1 MAKMTK
7 LRFARL
13 SGLLAVATSLAALVV
28 LLVNA
33 LRGDHIQWGLVVVL
47 FIMLGGSGAGLYRSR
62 LTKT

>member
-1 MAKMTK
+1 MAKMTT

-13 SGLLAVATSLAALVV
+13 SGSLAVATSLAALAV

-33 LRGDHIQWGLVVVL
+33 LRGDQIQWGLVVVL
-47 FIMLGGSGAGLYRSR
+47 FIVLGGSGAGLYRSC